1 VVDASLSVV
10 KTSCQWRQLPTD
22 FLSSLSVHQQFGV
35 WRDDGTWRSSGQNIA
50 RAAAQSAG
58 DQEAKAAHRT
68 DTRMPTLSL
77 LIGDPSI
84 GVNENP
90 SYNKRVSLKRTNA
103 SPNASQP
110 NSMLLVLPVPFRSI
124 GGALFFEEQACNGL
138 NRWAD
143 NFAHV
148 TLAAPIIPESLAENI
163 GFSWKPMCDLET
175 RDQLT
180 LIPLPW
186 AYGLGQFARN
196 YGRVRQRLRAA
207 IAQNR
212 HLQFGIGGLVGDWAS
227 IACLEAI
234 AQRRRFAIHTDRVEH
249 EVLLEVSKE
258 YNLPKRMKAKV
269 VAALVKPYH
278 RYLIRRCA
286 LGLWHGSDC
295 YHAYSPYC
303 QESHIIHD
311 VHTRPEDCIDNE
323 ALEAKVGNVDAVE
336 SISVCYAGR
345 LDPMKAPLDWLK
357 AIAMARDLG
366 ANMKAIWFGEGTLR
380 HQAEAEIKRLR
391 LEETVLLPGF
401 LSSRPKLLEALRSS
415 QLMVC
420 THVTPESPRCLL
432 EALISGTPIV
442 GYESKYSSDLTK
454 ELGGGS
460 FVPMHDWEALGR
472 RIADLIANR
481 TKLKYLIRE
490 AALNGKR
497 FNDKAVFAER
507 SDLIKQFS

>member
-1 VVDASLSVV
+1 
-10 KTSCQWRQLPTD
+10 
-22 FLSSLSVHQQFGV
+22 
-35 WRDDGTWRSSGQNIA
+35 
-50 RAAAQSAG
+50 
-58 DQEAKAAHRT
+58 
-68 DTRMPTLSL
+68 M
-77 LIGDPSI
+77 
-84 GVNENP
+84 
-90 SYNKRVSLKRTNA
+90 NA
-103 SPNASQP
+103 SPTATHQD
-110 NSMLLVLPVPFRSI
+110 SMLLVLPVPFRSS
-124 GGALFFEEQACNGL
+124 GGELFFEEQACNGL

-148 TLAAPIIPESLAENI
+148 AVAAPTIPESLAQNI
-163 GFSWKPMCDLET
+163 GFNWKPMCDLET
-175 RDQLT
+175 RDQLQ

-186 AYGLGQFARN
+186 AYGLGQFATN
-196 YGRVRQRLRAA
+196 YGRVRRRLRAA
-207 IAQNR
+207 IEQNQY
-212 HLQFGIGGLVGDWAS
+212 LQFGIGGLVGDWAS

-249 EVLLEVSKE
+249 EVLLEVSKQ
-258 YNLPKRMKAKV
+258 YNLPRRMKAKV

-303 QESHIIHD
+303 RESHIIHD
-311 VHTRPEDCIDNE
+311 VHTHPEDCIDDKT
-323 ALEAKVGNVDAVE
+323 LEAKVGNLDEVE
-336 SISVCYAGR
+336 SINVCYAGR

-357 AIAMARDLG
+357 AIATARDLG

-380 HQAEAEIKRLR
+380 PQSEAEIKRLR
-391 LEETVLLPGF
+391 LVETVLLPGF

-415 QLMVC
+415 HLMVF

-442 GYESKYSSDLTK
+442 GYESKYSSDLTT

-472 RIADLIANR
+472 RIAELVANR
-481 TKLKYLIRE
+481 AELKSLIRE

-507 SDLIKQFS
+507 SGLIKQFS